1 MEADTQPGDHTLAA
15 EAVEVTPSVLQAPH
29 HEGGAEGAEAAAPS
43 VVEKESDVVVPPPT
57 AAASTEVEETLE
69 AETEPEAATAAP
81 EGEVGEDEE
90 VNRAEVAEA
99 EEVVKAAEVVE
110 AVPVKTEVVQPASEA
125 TPAPAPAANLAGLL
139 APDSDEDK
147 AAAVPEAATPQPSPP
162 PPEPASVARVPEPA
176 AAPTGDARPLLRTDA
191 AAADDAVAF
200 NPLASAG
207 DLSPPAERSA
217 REDVTPS
224 AGPVRDIRLSMQA
237 FHPDYATSSANS
249 RLAPMGRDPLGTFD
263 ATLSTGS
270 GSPVRVG
277 SRVSMRLDAEQEVA
291 SRRGSRLSFGNVRPP
306 SAVSFGGTSGDPDE
320 RSGLLS
326 FQPTNAGSETGHPP
340 SGRFG
345 ALANL
350 LNCILDAGLVGVPYA
365 LGQSGLALGI
375 VLVVA
380 TGVLTCY
387 GLELLVTVS
396 DSAARCGAISCVAY
410 EEVAELAGGQRL
422 RLAVLASQ
430 FLFCVGALV
439 GYVFVIKD
447 NLADAIFGLVHHG
460 ILSGDG
466 DNYLYA
472 TIVTCGLVFP
482 LCCLRSVADLGHFSA
497 FTVGIVIM
505 MLALFSVNAAQHG
518 FEGESWSPV
527 ARPTFIN
534 TIGTCIFAF
543 MCHHNEFSIYRSLGR
558 KATPENFRPVLR
570 GAVAVSVLI
579 SLGIG
584 VVVYASFGN
593 SLESDIFKNYVR
605 DSVGLQI
612 AKIGMVINMLLSFPM
627 NFGVAREMLQV
638 MVAQVTAPKEVKRR
652 HTMQRASTSFTERRE
667 AASRRGSAFAG
678 PCAVSDHASCMT
690 SASFGMGGQPL
701 TLVYAELDRPPRN
714 IAESAAGGGVRD
726 NTSNALHMLTTIPL
740 FVVAVGVGLAVPDLG
755 PTLNLVGGLLGSL
768 IGFVFPAYMA
778 LILEDEPYGGRGA
791 CYMLMAVGAVAGL
804 AGTTSSIVAFF

>member
-1 MEADTQPGDHTLAA
+1 MGADTQPGDRTLAA
-15 EAVEVTPSVLQAPH
+15 EGAEAAPAVLQAPH
-29 HEGGAEGAEAAAPS
+29 HDGGAEGAETAAPS
-43 VVEKESDVVVPPPT
+43 VAENESDAVVPPPT
-57 AAASTEVEETLE
+57 AAVAEAE
-69 AETEPEAATAAP
+69 AETEAAP
-81 EGEVGEDEE
+81 ETEVVEE
-90 VNRAEVAEA
+90 VTRTEVAEA
-99 EEVVKAAEVVE
+99 EVVVKAAEAAE
-110 AVPVKTEVVQPASEA
+110 SVPVQTEVAQPTSEA
-125 TPAPAPAANLAGLL
+125 APAPAEGLAGLL
-139 APDSDEDK
+139 APDSDEEK
-147 AAAVPEAATPQPSPP
+147 AAAVPEAAATAQPSPP
-162 PPEPASVARVPEPA
+162 PRAEPA
-176 AAPTGDARPLLRTDA
+176 AAARMLEPVAAPTSDAKPLLRTDA
-191 AAADDAVAF
+191 DADAAVF

-207 DLSPPAERSA
+207 DLSPPGERRA
-217 REDVTPS
+217 REDVTP

-291 SRRGSRLSFGNVRPP
+291 SRRGSRLTFGNSRPP

-380 TGVLTCY
+380 TGALTCY
-387 GLELLVTVS
+387 GLELLITVS

-527 ARPTFIN
+527 ARPSFIN

-558 KATPENFRPVLR
+558 NATPENFRPVLR

-638 MVAQVTAPKEVKRR
+638 MVAQVTAPQEQKKR

-678 PCAVSDHASCMT
+678 PCAVSEHASCMT

-714 IAESAAGGGVRD
+714 VAESAAGGGIRD
-726 NTSNALHMLTTIPL
+726 NTSNTLHMLTTIPL